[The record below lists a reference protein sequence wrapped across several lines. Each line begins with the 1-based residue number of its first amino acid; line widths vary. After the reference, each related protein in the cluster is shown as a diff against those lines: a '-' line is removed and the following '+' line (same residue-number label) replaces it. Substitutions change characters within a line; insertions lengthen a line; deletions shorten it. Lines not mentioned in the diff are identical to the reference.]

1 MPKNVFNPEF
11 SFDLNDVPAKEEL
24 EVQIAEKK
32 KLRRDNYLKNKRSDD
47 DESDQSDSEKLE
59 EISSKEDTVRVKS
72 QSAKKISKQK
82 SEFFEE
88 LNKNELK
95 NELSS
100 FEEMN
105 ISKPL
110 IKALGQMG
118 MTKPTSIQSAAIP
131 TALMGKDICAC
142 AVTGSGKTL
151 SFMLPT
157 VERLLYKPK
166 FPQVTRVLVLTPTR
180 ELAAQICKVT
190 RDLTQFT
197 NINTVLCAGGFDI
210 KSQEASLR
218 LGPDVC
224 IATPGRLIDHLHNT
238 PCFNLETVE
247 ILILD
252 EADRMLDECFA
263 EQLKE
268 VMRLCSK
275 THQTMLFSATMTD
288 TVEELVRLSLKRPVR
303 IFLNQN
309 VDVTPLLKQE
319 FVRLRDCSERNRETI
334 LAALVQRKFNDK
346 CIVFVRTKSDCHKIC
361 LLLNL
366 LDIKAGELHGSLSQ
380 TQRLEKL
387 NEFKEDKINVLVA
400 TDLASRGLDIANVKT
415 VINFSMPMTFKH
427 YIHRVGRTARAK
439 NSGRSISLVTE
450 SDRWLVKEIVRSS
463 KEPVK
468 CRVIPNDV
476 IQFYRTKID
485 EARVQLEE
493 TLNEEKSE
501 KMMEKMEKDLQR
513 AKNKIEGENGK
524 KNGPKRTWLKGVD
537 YKNGG
542 LISDNKRLK
551 KQKTKDKKN
560 NLNNNIESDSDFD
573 VDNDETDY
581 IDEKVEQKRGPKRK
595 KTNINDNILSKNFR
609 KKTKN

>member
-11 SFDLNDVPAKEEL
+11 SFDLSGEPAKSDQDA
-24 EVQIAEKK
+24 QIAHKI
-32 KLRRDNYLKNKRSDD
+32 KLRRENYLKTKRSDD
-47 DESDQSDSEKLE
+47 DESELSDAENQ
-59 EISSKEDTVRVKS
+59 EITSKEDTVRVKS
-72 QSAKKISKQK
+72 QSAKKLAKQN
-82 SEFFEE
+82 SDFFEE
-88 LNKNELK
+88 LNKAEL
-95 NELSS
+95 NSDLSS
-100 FEEMN
+100 FEQMN

-110 IKALGQMG
+110 IKALNQMG
-118 MTKPTSIQSAAIP
+118 MTKPTDIQSAAIP

-151 SFMLPT
+151 GFMLPT
-157 VERLLYKPK
+157 LERLLYKPK

-190 RDLTQFT
+190 RDLSQFT
-197 NINTVLCAGGFDI
+197 SINTVLCAGGFDI

-218 LGPDVC
+218 LGPDIC

-263 EQLKE
+263 QQLKE

-319 FVRLRDCSERNRETI
+319 FVRLRDSSERSRETI

-346 CIVFVRTKSDCHKIC
+346 CIVFVRTKSDCHRIC

-366 LDIKAGELHGSLSQ
+366 LDIQAGELHGSLSQ

-400 TDLASRGLDIANVKT
+400 TDLASRGLDIANVRT

-439 NSGRSISLVTE
+439 NSGRSISLVAE
-450 SDRWLVKEIVRSS
+450 ADRWLVKEIVKSS

-468 CRVIPNDV
+468 CRVIPSDV
-476 IQFYRTKID
+476 VQFYRQKID
-485 EARVQLEE
+485 EARVKLEE
-493 TLNEEKSE
+493 RLNEEKGE
-501 KMMEKMEKDLQR
+501 KMMEQMEKDLQR
-513 AKNKIEGENGK
+513 ARSKIGGECAKANGA
-524 KNGPKRTWLKGVD
+524 PKRSWLKGVD

-542 LISDNKRLK
+542 LISENKKLK
-551 KQKTKDKKN
+551 KSKVKEKKK
-560 NLNNNIESDSDFD
+560 EVVGDSDSDFD
-573 VDNDETDY
+573 VDNDTTDY
-581 IDEKVEQKRGPKRK
+581 IDDKAEQKRGAKRN
-595 KTNINDNILSKNFR
+595 KTNDNILSKNFR
-609 KKTKN
+609 KKIRKF